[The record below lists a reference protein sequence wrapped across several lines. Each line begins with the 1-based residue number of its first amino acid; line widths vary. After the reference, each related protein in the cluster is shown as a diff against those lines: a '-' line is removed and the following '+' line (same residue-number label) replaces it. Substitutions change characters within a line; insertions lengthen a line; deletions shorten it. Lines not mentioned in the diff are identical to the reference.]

1 MPTLENLFISVS
13 ASHGEGVPFL
23 LSVFTAC
30 PGLFYPTPAQDG
42 FLARLRIPGGI
53 LSSEQF
59 SAIASIADNYG
70 GGYVDVTNRANLQ
83 IREIKHEINI
93 EVLQE
98 LQKLGLAST
107 NANVDHIRN
116 IMTSPTA
123 GIDPQELIDTR
134 PLIQAWENHIT
145 ANSHLG
151 GLSAKFSVCF
161 DGGGKLSVRDCPND
175 ISLIAVSVER
185 GCREE
190 LAFFPTGE
198 WGLNTVYFILLIC
211 GSDLEKNFSTTG
223 ILLKPEECIPV
234 LAALAEVY
242 LQNTDPSSRSKPR
255 LREVVQNLGYENYL
269 QQVQGYL
276 DEHNLDRAI
285 NLKYQDI
292 SHIQIR
298 TNLHNTNLHNHENNK
313 TYHLGIHRQKQSELV
328 YIGVVLPLGRLQSWQ
343 IRGLTDLATKYGK
356 SDIRLT
362 PWQNLLITDIPESSI
377 VEVEKE
383 IADLELSSS
392 AINIQS
398 GLVSCSGKRGC
409 AAAATETKSHALKL
423 GEYLES
429 HIILDSHI
437 NIHFSGCVKSC
448 AQHHSGDI
456 TLLGVNIEADNETV
470 EGYQVYLGDDT
481 LQKFGRPIYEN
492 VTCTE
497 LPQLLERI
505 LKVYQNQRFNSQ
517 ESFREFANR
526 YDIPEL
532 KQLFTVQSI

>member
-1 MPTLENLFISVS
+1 
-13 ASHGEGVPFL
+13 L

-30 PGLFYPTPAQDG
+30 PGLFYTTPAQDG

-59 SAIASIADNYG
+59 RAIANISDNYG

-83 IREIKHEINI
+83 IREIKQEIDL

-107 NANVDHIRN
+107 NPNVDHIRN

-123 GIDPQELIDTR
+123 GIDAEELIDTR
-134 PLIQAWENHIT
+134 PLIQAWEDHIT

-151 GLSAKFSVCF
+151 GISAKFSVCF
-161 DGGGKLSVRDCPND
+161 DGGGKFSVRDCPND
-175 ISLIAVSVER
+175 ITFMAVSVQG

-190 LAFFPTGE
+190 LSFFPTGE
-198 WGLNTVYFILLIC
+198 WGLSSVYFILLIC
-211 GSDLEKNFSTTG
+211 GSDLEKKFSTTG
-223 ILLKPEECIPV
+223 ILLKPGECIPV

-242 LQNTDPSSRSKPR
+242 LQNTDPSSRRKPR
-255 LREVVQNLGYENYL
+255 LREVVQNLGYANYL
-269 QQVQGYL
+269 HQVQEYL
-276 DEHNLDRAI
+276 NEHNCEKDI

-292 SHIQIR
+292 TYNH
-298 TNLHNTNLHNHENNK
+298 TNANLHSYENNK
-313 TYHLGIHRQKQSELV
+313 TYHLGIHRQKQSGLV

-343 IRGLTDLATKYGK
+343 IRGLADIATKYAK
-356 SDIRLT
+356 SSIRLT

-383 IADLELSSS
+383 IAELELGSS

-409 AAAATETKSHALKL
+409 AAAATDTKSHALKL

-456 TLLGVNIEADNETV
+456 TLLGVNIEAENETV

-481 LQKFGRPIYEN
+481 LPKFGRPIYEN

-497 LPQLLERI
+497 LPQLLARI
-505 LKVYQNQRFNSQ
+505 LKVYQNQRVNSH